1 MAYVDACGKL
11 GQREP
16 SPGWL
21 GLWSRVEGSLPA
33 VSPSLLLYP
42 RPPSVWLLLSCSAA
56 HWPPQDEF
64 SWLCQSCCHLF
75 ARCWSQQSGSASNSE
90 QLGEWLPSLVIS
102 LAPLLCCCSRGL
114 GSKTSCHLPSAGQPL
129 LSPYHTPLD
138 PSRPPQASAS
148 LTVRLQSRMQ

>member
-11 GQREP
+11 GQKGP
-16 SPGWL
+16 APGL
-21 GLWSRVEGSLPA
+21 AGPVEQSGGFPPCSAPFP
-33 VSPSLLLYP
+33 PSLSS
-42 RPPSVWLLLSCSAA
+42 PSVWLLLSRSAA

-75 ARCWSQQSGSASNSE
+75 ALCWSQQSGSASNPE
-90 QLGEWLPSLVIS
+90 QLGERLPSLVIS

-138 PSRPPQASAS
+138 PSRPPQASAA
-148 LTVRLQSRMQ
+148 LIVRLQSRVQ